1 MKSLNRYAVINKKLQ
16 REMVLLIGNGCK
28 WRKCTFCD
36 YYKDTSASPYE
47 VNKEAL
53 KKVTGQYGVLDVI
66 NSGSCFELDEKTIS
80 LIRKISCEKS
90 LQTLWFEAHWMYHKN
105 LNDFKE
111 LFNGKEVKFRTGV
124 ETFNIKIRN
133 LWRKGIPDIVTAEE
147 ISKYFQGV
155 CLLVGVKGQTK
166 EMILK
171 DIEIADKYFEY
182 FSVNVFNE
190 NTTDVKPDKKLID
203 WFVSEI
209 APKLENNQKVEVL
222 IQNTDL
228 GLG

>member
-1 MKSLNRYAVINKKLQ
+1 
-16 REMVLLIGNGCK
+16 
-28 WRKCTFCD
+28 
-36 YYKDTSASPYE
+36 
-47 VNKEAL
+47 
-53 KKVTGQYGVLDVI
+53 
-66 NSGSCFELDEKTIS
+66 
-80 LIRKISCEKS
+80 
-90 LQTLWFEAHWMYHKN
+90 MYHKN

-111 LFNGKEVKFRTGV
+111 LFNGKEVKFRAGI

-147 ISKYFQGV
+147 ISQYFQGV
-155 CLLVGVKGQTK
+155 CLLVGVKGQTR

-190 NTTDVKPDKKLID
+190 NTTYVKPDKKLID
-203 WFVSEI
+203 WFVREI

>member
-1 MKSLNRYAVINKKLQ
+1 M
-16 REMVLLIGNGCK
+16 
-28 WRKCTFCD
+28 T
-36 YYKDTSASPYE
+36 
-47 VNKEAL
+47 
-53 KKVTGQYGVLDVI
+53 
-66 NSGSCFELDEKTIS
+66 
-80 LIRKISCEKS
+80 
-90 LQTLWFEAHWMYHKN
+90 
-105 LNDFKE
+105 
-111 LFNGKEVKFRTGV
+111 
-124 ETFNIKIRN
+124 
-133 LWRKGIPDIVTAEE
+133 
-147 ISKYFQGV
+147 
-155 CLLVGVKGQTK
+155 
-166 EMILK
+166 LK